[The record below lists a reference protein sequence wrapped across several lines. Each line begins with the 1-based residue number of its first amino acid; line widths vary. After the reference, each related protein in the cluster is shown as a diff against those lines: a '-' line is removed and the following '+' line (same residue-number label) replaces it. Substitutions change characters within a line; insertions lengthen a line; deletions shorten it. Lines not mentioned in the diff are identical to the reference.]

1 VSKTER
7 HGGHEVTAR
16 TEPLGLPLPF
26 SFLALSIPFPFYFPP
41 RLQTLPHPDCCVSAR
56 CHCRRRSP
64 LLAKRCFHPLWLSR
78 FVLQQ

>member
-1 VSKTER
+1 MSKTER

-26 SFLALSIPFPFYFPP
+26 SSPP
-41 RLQTLPHPDCCVSAR
+41 HLQTVPHTDCCVSAR